1 MLNLPARRGAEMKIT
16 DTKIPGVHIIETTAL
31 IDERGSF
38 VRNFC
43 TRDLAPVLQGRTIA
57 QINQS
62 KTAKV
67 GSLRGMHFQC
77 PPHAEIKLVRCLRGR
92 IWDVALDLRRE
103 SPTFLQW
110 HAEELTPGNMKMM
123 IVPERCAHGFQVL
136 EPDSEVLYLHT
147 EFYQPA
153 AEGAVHYND
162 PRINIKWPL
171 AVTDL
176 SPRDA
181 GHAFLDDSFTGI

>member
-1 MLNLPARRGAEMKIT
+1 MKIT
-16 DTKIPGVHIIETTAL
+16 ATKISGLYIADTTAFV
-31 IDERGSF
+31 DERGSF
-38 VRNFC
+38 ARNFC
-43 TRDLAPVLQGRTIA
+43 ARDLAPALQGQTIA

-62 KTAKV
+62 ITAKV
-67 GSLRGMHFQC
+67 GAVRGLHFQRA
-77 PPHAEIKLVRCLRGR
+77 PHAEIKMVRCLRGC
-92 IWDVALDLRRE
+92 IWDVAVDLRQE

-110 HAEELTPGNMKMM
+110 HAEELTPANMKMM

-147 EFYQPA
+147 DFYEPA
-153 AEGAVHYND
+153 AEGGINYAD
-162 PRINIKWPL
+162 PRINITWPL

-181 GHAFLDDSFTGI
+181 SHTFLDDTYTGI